1 MTNQNKD
8 RKDKLQIPRNID
20 LRTADGGTDTSHM
33 EYWGDKGP
41 TNQNNELEEPM
52 PCLGYTSAVRVQN
65 GVRCCMGCEQ
75 PLSKHPIPYRTQAPE
90 PNERKM
96 VTIAVDKNLIPTVWC
111 DPDIADLVT
120 ALNLAEIPTIASCSG
135 HGLRN
140 GNIALED
147 GRELIIAESFEE
159 ARSMENAIELAKNI
173 RLTRAEPVE
182 SGELD
187 ERILDI
193 IEPHYWNINF

>member
-1 MTNQNKD
+1 MSKD
-8 RKDKLQIPRNID
+8 YQKPVES
-20 LRTADGGTDTSHM
+20 G
-33 EYWGDKGP
+33 
-41 TNQNNELEEPM
+41 ELDEPI
-52 PCLGYTSAVRVQN
+52 PCLGYTSAIRINN

-75 PLSKHPIPYRTQAPE
+75 PLSKHPVPYRTQAPE

-111 DPDIADLVT
+111 DPEIADLVT

-147 GRELIIAESFEE
+147 GRELIIAENFEE
-159 ARSMENAIELAKNI
+159 ARRMENATQKAENI
-173 RLTRAEPVE
+173 RLTRAKPVE
-182 SGELD
+182 NGELRD
-187 ERILDI
+187 KAHKTLDVYLDSGGQYEFVIVNKDDYERT
-193 IEPHYWNINF
+193 IEARLAERAKLKEVK